1 MLPRLFLARDRPHL
15 GPGFTACQTQD
26 LEEAGGFPTIS
37 TLSCETGALSAS
49 CQHHS
54 TDTDME
60 IRPPVTARAHKAGA
74 PGKPSA
80 PRFLKQ
86 PSHFTTWDVCG
97 SVLSCLCRVQLFAT
111 LWTAACQAPL
121 SMELSRRE
129 YWSGLP
135 CPPPGDL
142 LNLGLNLCLLCL
154 LHWQAGSL
162 PLAPPGKSPQDTDT
176 K

>member
-37 TLSCETGALSAS
+37 MLSCEKGALSAS

-54 TDTDME
+54 TDTDTE
-60 IRPPVTARAHKAGA
+60 IRPPVTARAHRAGA

-97 SVLSCLCRVQLFAT
+97 CVLSCLCRVQLFAT

-121 SMELSRRE
+121 SMGLSRRLGFRATRLFQS
-129 YWSGLP
+129 YNWKKRGISLKCLP
-135 CPPPGDL
+135 KYIAFTHTHTHIISV
-142 LNLGLNLCLLCL
+142 NKNV
-154 LHWQAGSL
+154 
-162 PLAPPGKSPQDTDT
+162 
-176 K
+176 